1 MLLAH
6 LVRLV
11 HGALSASSEP
21 AVAVGA
27 ACPPAAMRLEMM
39 LDAWSGETVCVL
51 VVVTVPVMI
60 GWVTVTVTVTS
71 PLLSLESDAVGVAE
85 AEAEAE
91 LSDEV
96 SVVSRP
102 VMPPEAPEA
111 SMMEDAVLLLVHC
124 RI

>member
-1 MLLAH
+1 M
-6 LVRLV
+6 
-11 HGALSASSEP
+11 HGALSVSSEP
-21 AVAVGA
+21 AEAVGA
-27 ACPPAAMRLEMM
+27 ACPPATMRLEIM

-71 PLLSLESDAVGVAE
+71 PLPSLESDAVGVAE
-85 AEAEAE
+85 ADAE

-111 SMMEDAVLLLVHC
+111 SIMEEAVLLLVHC